1 MITIKKDDFT
11 GLKKINSAFYG
22 LKAFMSF
29 DGPSDIYLRY
39 MRDKTGISDAFDLLY
54 LETENGQGAACIRV
68 CSSVAKYSGNQEWP
82 HWNDE
87 WPMII
92 DGERL
97 SLSSKSTNS
106 FETEHEL
113 KVYDLPIDIF
123 SKICNANE
131 VKFSLRGRNNKI
143 EGVFSTQ
150 HITLFKAFEQY
161 CFGDESEG
169 KRLLDSIGTFV
180 NNTNNQSQGDTT
192 TQSQGDTT
200 TYSCY
205 SCKANNIVPNTW
217 DSFNCHNCKKD
228 NTIIRPK
235 ALSDEERSNHENKV
249 IDLIKAKKIED
260 AIKYYASNFGFTE
273 DASKAKVK
281 ELAEKNGLASVYK
294 KYDNKQTLYGCLT
307 LLVVGFILMMI
318 FKAC

>member
-1 MITIKKDDFT
+1 MYT
-11 GLKKINSAFYG
+11 
-22 LKAFMSF
+22 
-29 DGPSDIYLRY
+29 
-39 MRDKTGISDAFDLLY
+39 
-54 LETENGQGAACIRV
+54 
-68 CSSVAKYSGNQEWP
+68 SVFLGAKYSGNQEWP

-180 NNTNNQSQGDTT
+180 NNTNN
-192 TQSQGDTT
+192 QSQGDTT

>member
-1 MITIKKDDFT
+1 MFTIEKDDFT

-54 LETENGQGAACIRV
+54 LETENGQGTVCIRV
-68 CSSVAKYSGNQEWP
+68 CSSVAKFSGNQEWP

-106 FETEHEL
+106 FETEYEL

-192 TQSQGDTT
+192 N
-200 TYSCY
+200 YSCY

-260 AIKYYASNFGFTE
+260 AIKYYASHFGFTE
-273 DASKAKVK
+273 AASKAKVK

>member
-1 MITIKKDDFT
+1 MFTIEKDDFT

-54 LETENGQGAACIRV
+54 LETENGQGNVCVRV
-68 CSSVAKYSGNQEWP
+68 CSSVAKFSGNQDWP

-97 SLSSKSTNS
+97 SLSSTSTNS
-106 FETEHEL
+106 FETDYEL
-113 KVYDLPIDIF
+113 KVYNLPIDIF
-123 SKICNANE
+123 SKICNGKE

-143 EGVFSTQ
+143 EGVFTSQ

-161 CFGDESEG
+161 CFGDENEG
-169 KRLLDSIGTFV
+169 KKLLESIGSFV
-180 NNTNNQSQGDTT
+180 NNTNNQN
-192 TQSQGDTT
+192 QGDTT

-205 SCKANNIVPNTW
+205 SCKANNIVPNSW
-217 DSFNCHNCKKD
+217 DSFKCHNCKKD
-228 NTIIRPK
+228 NTIVRPK
-235 ALSDEERSNHENKV
+235 ELSDEERTNHENKV
-249 IDLIKAKKIED
+249 VDLIKENKIED

-273 DASKAKVK
+273 DASKVKVK
-281 ELAEKNGLASVYK
+281 ELAEKNGMASVYK
-294 KYDNKQTLYGCLT
+294 KYDNKQTLYGCLV
-307 LLVVGFILMMI
+307 LLVVGFILMML